1 MVLFRLDSVDL
12 RRQVRLGIVILLTA
26 VVSVLATACSG
37 GGAPAEA
44 TPLPQGMEFDAAS
57 RIYDLLPESTEAR
70 FLIGEILRGDPT
82 TVVGATN
89 QVSGQIALNPDDLS
103 TAAVGPIRVDAR
115 TLLTDDGFRNRA
127 IAARILLSG
136 VFQYSTFTPTAINGL
151 PDAAEIGEPVQFQIE
166 GDLTITEYTKPVVFD
181 VTAVLV
187 SDSRIEGQAA
197 ATIQRS
203 DFDLFV
209 PSATGVAGVEED
221 VVLEIDFAAESGSE
235 TAPAE

>member
-1 MVLFRLDSVDL
+1 MALYRFDL
-12 RRQVRLGIVILLTA
+12 STRMRLGAVLLLTA
-26 VVSVLATACSG
+26 VILVMATACSG
-37 GGAPAEA
+37 AVATAEA

-57 RIYDLLPESTEAR
+57 QIYDLMSDSTEAR

-82 TVVGATN
+82 TVVGTTN
-89 QVSGQIALNPDDLS
+89 QVSGQIALNPDNPS
-103 TAAVGPIRVDAR
+103 TAAVGPIQVDAR
-115 TLLTDDGFRNRA
+115 TLVTDDGFRNRA
-127 IAARILLSG
+127 IETRILLSR
-136 VFQYSTFTPTAINGL
+136 VFQYVTFIPTTINGL
-151 PDAAEIGEPVQFQIE
+151 PDGIEIGEPVQFQLE

-187 SDSRIEGQAA
+187 SESRIEGKAA

-203 DFDLFV
+203 DFDLFI

-221 VVLEIDFAAESGSE
+221 VILEMDFAAESGSE